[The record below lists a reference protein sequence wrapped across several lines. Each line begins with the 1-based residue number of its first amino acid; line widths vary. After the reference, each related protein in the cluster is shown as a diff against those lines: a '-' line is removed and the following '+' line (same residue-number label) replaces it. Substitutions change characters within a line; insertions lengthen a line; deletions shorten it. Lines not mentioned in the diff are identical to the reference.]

1 MKDNFEVVDF
11 SSSALVGKPAD
22 SDSFY
27 GLNGARVFDTHPKFF
42 WLAKRAFDIVMSLVL
57 LPLLILISLIVAV
70 LNPFY
75 NKGPLLFLQ
84 TRMGRECQPFTA
96 IKFRSMRKVTKIERG
111 PNDPLETN
119 RITRLGHFLR
129 KSRIDELPQ
138 ILNVLKG
145 DMSLIGPRP
154 DYYDHAVT
162 YVETIPLYAQRHQ
175 IRPGI
180 SGLAQ
185 TRLGYI
191 EGSGATRHKVT
202 CDLIYIKNAGFRM
215 EASVFISTV
224 LIVLNRG
231 GR

>member
-1 MKDNFEVVDF
+1 MKDNYEIVDF
-11 SSSALVGKPAD
+11 FPSALEKKSTV
-22 SDSFY
+22 SDEFY
-27 GLNGARVFDTHPKFF
+27 APYGAQVFNLHPKLF
-42 WLAKRAFDIVMSLVL
+42 WIAKRAFDIGMSLVL
-57 LPLLILISLIVAV
+57 LPLLVVISVMVAV
-70 LNPFY
+70 LNPFF

-84 TRMGRECQPFTA
+84 TRMGRGCHPFTA
-96 IKFRSMRKVTKIERG
+96 VKFRSMRKATKIERG

-119 RITRLGHFLR
+119 RITSLGHFLR
-129 KSRIDELPQ
+129 QSRIDELPQ
-138 ILNVLKG
+138 ILNVLTG
-145 DMSLIGPRP
+145 EMSLIGPRP

-162 YVETIPLYAQRHQ
+162 FVKTIPRYAQRHQ

-191 EGSGATRHKVT
+191 EGIDATRHKVS
-202 CDLIYIKNAGFRM
+202 CDLVYIRKAGFRM
-215 EASVFISTV
+215 ELSVFVSTV

>member
-11 SSSALVGKPAD
+11 FPNDLVENPAD
-22 SDSFY
+22 SVW
-27 GLNGARVFDTHPKFF
+27 LFDDHSSLF
-42 WLAKRAFDIVMSLVL
+42 WFAKRFFDIGMSLIL
-57 LPLLILISLIVAV
+57 LPLLVAISLIIAV
-70 LNPFY
+70 LNPFF

-84 TRMGRECQPFTA
+84 TRMGRGCHPFTA
-96 IKFRSMRKVTKIERG
+96 IKFRTMRKTTAIERG

-119 RITRLGHFLR
+119 RITSLGHFLR
-129 KSRIDELPQ
+129 QSRIDELPQ

-154 DYYDHAVT
+154 DFYDHAVT
-162 YVETIPLYAQRHQ
+162 YLKTVPRYAQRHQ

-191 EGSGATRHKVT
+191 EGTDATRHKVT
-202 CDLIYIKNAGFRM
+202 CDLIYIRKAGFRM
-215 EASVFISTV
+215 EASVFVSTV

>member
-1 MKDNFEVVDF
+1 MKDSYEVLELSPSTIAKKPGVSDGVF
-11 SSSALVGKPAD
+11 GSINAPAIEFRSS
-22 SDSFY
+22 
-27 GLNGARVFDTHPKFF
+27 VF
-42 WLAKRAFDIVMSLVL
+42 WVSKRAFDIGMSLVL
-57 LPLLILISLIVAV
+57 LPLLVAISLIIAI
-70 LNPFY
+70 LNPFF

-84 TRMGRECQPFTA
+84 IRMGRGCQPFTA
-96 IKFRSMRKVTKIERG
+96 VKFRTMKSITKIDRG
-111 PNDPLETN
+111 PNDPLETS

-129 KSRIDELPQ
+129 QSRIDELPQ

-145 DMSLIGPRP
+145 EMSLIGPRP
-154 DYYDHAVT
+154 DYWGHAVT
-162 YVETIPLYAQRHQ
+162 YVKTIPRYALRHQ

-191 EGSGATRHKVT
+191 EGMDATRQKVT
-202 CDLIYIKNAGFRM
+202 CDLIYIRKAGIRM
-215 EASVFISTV
+215 EVAVFVATV

>member
-1 MKDNFEVVDF
+1 MKDNYEIVDF
-11 SSSALVGKPAD
+11 SPRALAEKSTASNKSNVSYDAT
-22 SDSFY
+22 
-27 GLNGARVFDTHPKFF
+27 VFDFDLKLF
-42 WLAKRAFDIVMSLVL
+42 WIAKRAFDIGMSLIL
-57 LPLLILISLIVAV
+57 LPLLVVISLILAV
-70 LNPFY
+70 LNPFF

-84 TRMGRECQPFTA
+84 TRMGRGCLPFTA
-96 IKFRSMRKVTKIERG
+96 VKFRSMRAVSQIERG

-119 RITRLGHFLR
+119 RITRLGNFMR
-129 KSRIDELPQ
+129 QSRIDELPQ

-145 DMSLIGPRP
+145 EMSLIGPRP
-154 DYYDHAVT
+154 DYYDHALS
-162 YVETIPLYAQRHQ
+162 YVKTIPHYAQRHQ

-191 EGSGATRHKVT
+191 EGTDATRHKVS
-202 CDLIYIKNAGFRM
+202 CDLIYIRKAGFRM
-215 EASVFISTV
+215 EAAVFVSTV